1 MARYRLTVEYDG
13 SAFEGFQLQP
23 GRATVQGTLEAALET
38 ILGHPARVYPAGRT
52 DAGVH
57 ARGQVVRFDAAAPL
71 DPRRLQNALN
81 GLCGGGVVCVDAE
94 QAPDDFDPRRWPHTK
109 QYVYRWLVR
118 AAPSPLRGRMVWHL
132 RAPLDV
138 PAMQQAAQQVVGTHD
153 FSSFRAAKCSAKHP
167 VRTVD
172 RCDVVAAA
180 DEVHLIVEGSGF
192 LRHMIRIL
200 AGTLTEVGKGARPPG
215 WIAEVLSARHRTAAA
230 RTAPAAGLTL
240 EWIRY
245 RATWVPDASAPDDDD
260 AG

>member
-13 SAFEGFQLQP
+13 AAFEGFQLQP
-23 GRATVQGTLEAALET
+23 GRRTVQGTLETALET
-38 ILGHPARVYPAGRT
+38 MLGHPTRVHPAGRT
-52 DAGVH
+52 DSGVH
-57 ARGQVVRFDAAAPL
+57 ARGQVVRFDTETPI

-81 GLCGGGVVCVDAE
+81 GLCGGDVVCVEAAL
-94 QAPDDFDPRRWPHTK
+94 APANFDPRRWPHTK

-118 AAPSPLRGRMVWHL
+118 PAPSPLRGRMMWHL
-132 RAPLDV
+132 RSPLDV
-138 PAMQQAAQQVVGTHD
+138 AGMQAAAARLVGTHD

-172 RCDVVAAA
+172 RCEVVPVG

-200 AGTLTEVGKGARPPG
+200 AGTLTEVGKGARPPA
-215 WIAEVLSARHRTAAA
+215 WISDVLEARHRTAAA

-245 RATWVPDASAPDDDD
+245 REAWIPDGTPPEDDDD
-260 AG
+260 S

>member
-1 MARYRLTVEYDG
+1 VARYRLTVEYDG
-13 SAFEGFQLQP
+13 AAFEGFQLQP
-23 GRATVQGTLEAALET
+23 GRRTVQGVLEAALET
-38 ILGHPARVYPAGRT
+38 VLGHAARVFPAGRT
-52 DAGVH
+52 DSGVH
-57 ARGQVVRFDAAAPL
+57 ARGQVVRFDTAAPI

-81 GLCGGGVVCVDAE
+81 GLCGGDVVCVDAAL
-94 QAPDDFDPRRWPHTK
+94 APDDFDPRRWPHTK

-118 AAPSPLRGRMVWHL
+118 PAPSPLRGRMMWHL
-132 RAPLDV
+132 RSPLDV
-138 PAMQQAAQQVVGTHD
+138 AGMQSAAQRVVGTHD

-172 RCDVVAAA
+172 RCEVAVFG

-200 AGTLTEVGKGARPPG
+200 AGTLTEVGKGARPPE
-215 WIAEVLSARHRTAAA
+215 WIANVLAARHRTAAA

-245 RATWVPDASAPDDDD
+245 REAWDSLPSPSDDDD
-260 AG
+260 DC